1 MNIPLRK
8 LGKSDLQI
16 SALGLGCW
24 QFSKQN
30 GLVGKYWPIL
40 TNEDTNEIVKASI
53 DGGINWFDT
62 AEIYGNGK
70 SEQGLSNALKKI
82 GLRSGEIIIAT
93 KWWPIGRTASSI
105 KRTIHKRLDNLDG
118 YPITLHQVHNPFGFS
133 SVEKEMNAMADLIE
147 DGKIKHIGVSN
158 FSSNKMKRAY
168 EALDKRGHK
177 LVSNQ
182 VVYSILNRKIES
194 NGIMETAKELGVT
207 IIAYSPLS
215 QGLVS
220 GKFHQ
225 DQELIKK
232 RTGSRK
238 HMNKFKKNGLIK
250 SQPVI
255 DKLKTVAEEYNATPS
270 QVALNWLISFHGDMV
285 VAIPGSTKIRHAE
298 DNAGA
303 MNFTLSNEHLDM
315 LDRVSISY
323 KL

>member
-1 MNIPLRK
+1 MNIPPRR

-16 SALGLGCW
+16 SPLGLGCW
-24 QFSKQN
+24 QFSKQA
-30 GLVGKYWPIL
+30 GLVGKYWPPL
-40 TNEDTNEIVKASI
+40 SDEDTCKIVKASI

-62 AEIYGNGK
+62 AEIYGWGK
-70 SEQGLSNALKKI
+70 SEQGLAYALKKN
-82 GLRSGEIIIAT
+82 GVHPGDAIIAT
-93 KWWPIGRTASSI
+93 KWWPIGRRASSI
-105 KRTIHKRLDNLDG
+105 KRTIHKRLENLDG

-238 HMNKFKKNGLIK
+238 HMNKFKKDGLVK

-255 DKLKTVAEEYNATPS
+255 DKLKTIAIEYNATPS
-270 QVALNWLISFHGDMV
+270 QVALNWIINFHGDTM
-285 VAIPGSTKIRHAE
+285 VAIPGATKIRQAKE
-298 DNAGA
+298 NTGA
-303 MNFTLSNEHLDM
+303 MNFTLSQKHLDT
-315 LDRVSISY
+315 LDKISSNN
-323 KL
+323 KF